1 MAAATPSQS
10 IAILARHA
18 RDEVAPLRLQE
29 LCTDAERVNSLVEV
43 HRRAAGAVSRYER
56 AAARLAEVRAV
67 RRAAAAGTAAAAA
80 AAAGGDAGLPSPYY
94 PSVGSV
100 DTSDHASR
108 LLLVDLSRHRMT
120 VDTVNHLLRLARSR
134 DVRGFVRNLAWGWND
149 RTDPVVP
156 ARGREGSGGSG
167 GGGAPLAPDLSGT
180 GTGHNPPPQR
190 PDQRPEGEQRSRRA
204 RFAAQP
210 RPGQGRSVSFDGD
223 DGSAGGGGQQQQQP
237 PSSRT
242 SPSMHL
248 ALRAPAGAGLEML
261 LPDGTNAL
269 DVVHGGWDRI
279 LRLSD
284 SVRRGKRRGA
294 SGRALRDVVV
304 VGGGVPVAA
313 LRFLYDALRR
323 DPDAAKAASDGLG
336 QAEFYHPQGGGGG
349 GIKTAASDVGRHV
362 AGRAGGMVGGIVEA
376 AAGGGGVG
384 PGGAKRRRMR
394 FVPSVDPS
402 AALEA
407 VAGLRPESTLVVTI
421 GGGGRG
427 SEATGQEAT
436 RTLKRWLLAGLGWNR
451 DADQVLEQHTLM
463 VTGSD
468 RAAAGAAGPAENV
481 FVMPEFARCEAF
493 ATLTAAGL
501 VPLSIVFGW
510 DTVERILAGAHDMDT
525 HFVETNPRHNLPILL
540 ALADLW
546 NDAFL
551 GSSGRI
557 VSPFSDVFASYP
569 AFLAAIESQTYG
581 RGSRSGEMGGRKS
594 GATALGS
601 ARGSRSDASALVI
614 DGGLCGAYDRVVYQG
629 GRPIPSELIVSM
641 DTQAASP
648 AAAETLG
655 PEGAEQATT
664 AHDALVCSFFAHAD
678 VLAFGSG
685 GSRDADGRPSLAS
698 MSSASTD
705 TYSPRSIAEGV
716 TEGDDLAEG
725 NRPSTLIV
733 CGSCDAFTCGQLV
746 ALAEHRAAVAARLW
760 DVDPFAFS
768 FANGTSLRAME
779 TERVKEKLHHLYEKL
794 DRGEQEGD
802 DDDSI
807 LSQGTKLNL
816 ATSTVLW
823 HYANRTRDQNMYV
836 VPGK

>member
-1 MAAATPSQS
+1 
-10 IAILARHA
+10 
-18 RDEVAPLRLQE
+18 
-29 LCTDAERVNSLVEV
+29 
-43 HRRAAGAVSRYER
+43 
-56 AAARLAEVRAV
+56 
-67 RRAAAAGTAAAAA
+67 
-80 AAAGGDAGLPSPYY
+80 
-94 PSVGSV
+94 
-100 DTSDHASR
+100 
-108 LLLVDLSRHRMT
+108 
-120 VDTVNHLLRLARSR
+120 
-134 DVRGFVRNLAWGWND
+134 
-149 RTDPVVP
+149 
-156 ARGREGSGGSG
+156 
-167 GGGAPLAPDLSGT
+167 
-180 GTGHNPPPQR
+180 
-190 PDQRPEGEQRSRRA
+190 
-204 RFAAQP
+204 
-210 RPGQGRSVSFDGD
+210 
-223 DGSAGGGGQQQQQP
+223 
-237 PSSRT
+237 
-242 SPSMHL
+242 MHL

-421 GGGGRG
+421 GGGRG

-760 DVDPFAFS
+760 NVDPFAFS